1 MKTTTKRTNK
11 AITQPAYEAAYAEC
25 AEMVES
31 LPRLLADHKDEISTA
46 DPTDLTYT
54 EDLVAAQDHLR
65 CALDALGD
73 ITAIETQPEA
83 TILRALKR
91 IASRLDDRRARVHIA
106 AAIQEVE
113 DWRNGKE

>member
-1 MKTTTKRTNK
+1 MIQFVQSAHWRDESSCMKTTTKRTK
-11 AITQPAYEAAYAEC
+11 KTTTRPAYEAAYAEC

-65 CALDALGD
+65 CPSTRWG
-73 ITAIETQPEA
+73 T
-83 TILRALKR
+83 
-91 IASRLDDRRARVHIA
+91 
-106 AAIQEVE
+106 
-113 DWRNGKE
+113 